1 MLLRRGC
8 RYLRCF
14 MYQGDKEAGIIMQTK
29 VSFGEAFRYWLKL
42 GFISFGGPTGQI
54 AIMHRDLVEKKKWI
68 NEDHFLQALNFCM
81 LLPGPE
87 AQQLAIYI
95 GWLLHGTRGGIV
107 AGLFF
112 VLPSIFILWGLSWLY
127 AAFGHVPAVEAFFYG
142 LKPAVAA
149 IVADAVIRIG
159 KRSLKNEVLISLAAL
174 SFIGIYFL
182 HVPFPAIIITAGLIG
197 YAGGMLLPAKFSV
210 TGNNGPS
217 QSSGYAI
224 SDSSSSREDQANWK
238 HSLKVI
244 ALCLPLWFFP
254 VLFIGLWR
262 GWGDIFIDIG
272 VLFSKAAMVTFGG
285 AYAVLAYIGQQ
296 AVGHY
301 GWIHP
306 EQMIDGLG
314 LAETTPGPLI
324 MVTQFVGYVAAYTNA
339 KGLNPA
345 VAGAIGGLLTTWVT
359 FVPCF
364 MWIFVGAPYI
374 ERVRKNVKLGAAL
387 STITAAVVGV
397 VLNLSV
403 IFTYHVLLP
412 EGKGFDWY
420 ALAAAVFAFVG
431 MVRFKW
437 GMVPVIIGSA
447 IAGYA
452 WKMLVV

>member
-1 MLLRRGC
+1 
-8 RYLRCF
+8 
-14 MYQGDKEAGIIMQTK
+14 MQTK
-29 VSFGEAFRYWLKL
+29 ISFIEAFRYWLKL

-54 AIMHRDLVEKKKWI
+54 AIMHRDMVEKKKWI
-68 NEDHFLQALNFCM
+68 DEDHFLQALNFCM

-95 GWLLHGTRGGIV
+95 GWLLHGIKGGMV
-107 AGLFF
+107 SGLFF
-112 VLPSIFILWGLSWLY
+112 ILPSIFILWGLSWLY
-127 AAFGHVPAVEAFFYG
+127 ASYGHVPAVEAFFYG

-149 IVADAVIRIG
+149 IVAEAVIRIG
-159 KRSLKNEVLISLAAL
+159 KKSLINEVLISLAAL

-182 HVPFPAIIITAGLIG
+182 HIPFPVIILSAGIIG
-197 YAGGMLLPAKFSV
+197 YAGGRLLPAKFAV
-210 TGNNGPS
+210 TGNNKPS
-217 QSSGYAI
+217 KPSEYVI
-224 SDSSSSREDQANWK
+224 DDSSSSISTSANWK
-238 HSLKVI
+238 HSLKVV
-244 ALCLPLWFFP
+244 AVCLPLWFLP
-254 VLFIGLWR
+254 IILLGMGR
-262 GWGDIFIDIG
+262 GWDDIFVDIG

-285 AYAVLAYIGQQ
+285 AYAVLAYISQQ

-301 GWIHP
+301 AWIQP

-324 MVTQFVGYVAAYTNA
+324 MVTQFVGYLAAFTNA
-339 KGLNPA
+339 HGLQPA

-364 MWIFVGAPYI
+364 MWIFVGAPYV

-387 STITAAVVGV
+387 SAITAAVVGV

-403 IFTYHVLLP
+403 FFAYHTLMP

-420 ALAAAVFAFVG
+420 ALAASVVAFAG

-437 GMVPVIIGSA
+437 GMIPVIIGSA
-447 IAGYA
+447 FAGYI
-452 WKMLVV
+452 WKLIV

>member
-1 MLLRRGC
+1 MQPQVT
-8 RYLRCF
+8 F
-14 MYQGDKEAGIIMQTK
+14 KEA
-29 VSFGEAFRYWLKL
+29 FLYWLKL

-54 AIMHRDLVEKKKWI
+54 AIMHKDMVEKRKWI
-68 NEDHFLQALNFCM
+68 DEDHFLQALNFCM

-95 GWLLHGTRGGIV
+95 GWLLHGTPGGIV
-107 AGLFF
+107 AGVFF

-127 AAFGHVPAVEAFFYG
+127 AAYGNVPAVEAFFYG

-149 IVADAVIRIG
+149 IVAEAVIRIG

-182 HVPFPAIIITAGLIG
+182 HVPFPAIVIIAGLIG
-197 YAGGMLLPAKFSV
+197 YAGGILLPDKFAV
-210 TGNNGPS
+210 ATNNRHSRPFE
-217 QSSGYAI
+217 YAI
-224 SDSSSSREDQANWK
+224 SDSSPSRGDHANWE

-244 ALCLPLWFFP
+244 ALCVPLWFGPLIF
-254 VLFIGLWR
+254 LGLWK
-262 GWGDIFIDIG
+262 GWTSVFVDIG
-272 VLFSKAAMVTFGG
+272 ILFSKAAMVTFGG

-296 AVGHY
+296 AVSHY
-301 GWIHP
+301 GWIQP

-324 MVTQFVGYVAAYTNA
+324 MVTQFVGYLAAFTHA
-339 KGLNPA
+339 EGLRPA
-345 VAGAIGGLLTTWVT
+345 LAGAIGGLLTVWVT

-387 STITAAVVGV
+387 SAITAAVVGV

-420 ALAAAVFAFVG
+420 SLAAIVIAFTG
-431 MVRFKW
+431 MLRFKW
-437 GMVPVIIGSA
+437 GMIRVIIGSA
-447 IAGYA
+447 AFGYV
-452 WKMLVV
+452 WKMFF